1 MGPLPPFSWPILLGM
16 ENNQIIIWSDKMAW
30 KLNHPETPFQISRSI
45 PALSPVRFMVQ
56 VQTLWHGGVGAGL
69 GV

>member
-1 MGPLPPFSWPILLGM
+1 
-16 ENNQIIIWSDKMAW
+16 MAW